1 MVRKVVWSK
10 EASQERN
17 NLFTYWN
24 QRNKSNLYSQKLFFL
39 IKAAIHSLKINPEV
53 GKPTNRKDTKLR
65 IVRDYYI
72 VYRIKPDMIYIL
84 SVWDT
89 RQNPIKLEEILNTK

>member
-1 MVRKVVWSK
+1 MRLEKFG
-10 EASQERN
+10 N
-17 NLFTYWN
+17 N
-24 QRNKSNLYSQKLFFL
+24 
-39 IKAAIHSLKINPEV
+39 IK
-53 GKPTNRKDTKLR
+53 R

-89 RQNPIKLEEILNTK
+89 RQNPIKLEEIVNTK